1 MKLKW
6 YHSPFQRV
14 STIVHSNTFP
24 LKEQTTIA
32 SERGRPNVEE
42 SCNRNLRDFDG
53 LHNTLSRTLQPQ
65 QRIPQAKPGKVV
77 GPVLPYENGL
87 AMKDS
92 YDPTTR
98 VRNTVI
104 PSSYSY
110 HRNHDLE
117 RSVGS
122 EITRRE
128 FSSATKQIRNSGL
141 AAKLAPD
148 MRINID
154 TAPFYTLTQAGGPK
168 LDSAEDRVVM
178 IDTNLLQA
186 KAQFGGHGVVGA
198 SAATGVGAAHR
209 KVATVQYGMARMY

>member
-1 MKLKW
+1 M
-6 YHSPFQRV
+6 
-14 STIVHSNTFP
+14 STILHSNTFP

-42 SCNRNLRDFDG
+42 LCNRNLKDFDG

-65 QRIPQAKPGKVV
+65 QRIPAKPGKVV

-92 YDPTTR
+92 YDPSTL

-110 HRNHDLE
+110 HRNHGSE

-122 EITRRE
+122 ETTRRD
-128 FSSATKQIRNSGL
+128 FSTATKHIPNSGL

-148 MRINID
+148 MATNID
-154 TAPFYTLTQAGGPK
+154 TAPFYTSIQAGGPK
-168 LDSAEDRVVM
+168 MDSAEDR
-178 IDTNLLQA
+178 
-186 KAQFGGHGVVGA
+186 
-198 SAATGVGAAHR
+198 
-209 KVATVQYGMARMY
+209 